1 LNKRFNITL
10 IFLIG
15 IALLSLNF
23 NYVIASDDD
32 EDGVE
37 DEFEELNKRNVS
49 IEIEAEQIQI
59 ESSLRNGDVKDE
71 IQLKI
76 TNNSEG
82 LSIEVSYESEI
93 TSGNITIF
101 ELEFG
106 ITFRKLIE
114 FVDINDND
122 LFDPLIDDTIREF
135 DLIDFQKVKYTQIN
149 ITTDTT
155 LHYFVVNT
163 TDGVFAAHIYLSE
176 EFYIVNGTLITPVQS
191 KLDIE
196 ISEFP
201 YLNSSS
207 QLALYTS
214 LESENDYYD
223 EDETEDEIRE
233 YATNEKGVVSEMNNI
248 TGFFTWKDN
257 ATINGI
263 SKKVLTSDLDID
275 DYDGDE
281 QKLYLIYPRGSH
293 IYHDPKLGI
302 AGIYRND
309 DIIDNP
315 LFLIILLSIISSLSI
330 SIGYATYHYRERIFP
345 SHYSELEKKKNFSKP
360 LNNMKFTSEKLDELL
375 DNKRILHNLK
385 NLPPDKKLNIDDIKV
400 TALSK
405 DFFKIVN
412 SFDWEED
419 DLVEFIREMVSLTP
433 EERNSIFKEM
443 MEKSEQQTKG
453 RLDDT
458 KRLYT

>member
-1 LNKRFNITL
+1 LDKRLKIL
-10 IFLIG
+10 SVCLIG

-23 NYVIASDDD
+23 NFVIASDDD
-32 EDGVE
+32 EDGVD
-37 DEFEELNKRNVS
+37 DEFEDLNKRNVS
-49 IEIEAEQIQI
+49 IEIEVDKIQI

-71 IQLKI
+71 IGLKI
-76 TNNSEG
+76 TNDSEG

-93 TSGNITIF
+93 SSGSTP

-106 ITFRKLIE
+106 IIFRKLVE
-114 FVDINDND
+114 FVDMNDDN
-122 LFDPLIDDTIREF
+122 LFDPLIDDIIQEF
-135 DLIDFQKVKYTQIN
+135 VLNDFQKVKYTQVN
-149 ITTDTT
+149 ITPDTT
-155 LHYFVVNT
+155 LHYFVINT
-163 TDGVFAAHIYLSE
+163 TDGVFTAHIYFSE

-214 LESENDYYD
+214 LESESDYD
-223 EDETEDEIRE
+223 DDDETEDEIRE
-233 YATNEKGVVSEMNNI
+233 YAANEKGVVSEMNNI
-248 TGFFTWKDN
+248 TGIFTWKEN

-263 SKKVLTSDLDID
+263 SKSVLTSDLDID

-281 QKLYLIYPRGSH
+281 QKLYLVYPRGSH
-293 IYHDPKLGI
+293 IYHDPKIGI
-302 AGIYRND
+302 AGIYRIGNTFD
-309 DIIDNP
+309 DP
-315 LFLIILLSIISSLSI
+315 LFLIVLMSIISSLSI
-330 SIGYATYHYRERIFP
+330 SIGYAAYHYRERIFP
-345 SHYSELEKKKNFSKP
+345 SHYTELKKKKNFPKP
-360 LNNMKFTSEKLDELL
+360 LSKMKLASEKLDKLL
-375 DNKRILHNLK
+375 DNKRILYHLK
-385 NLPPDKKLNIDDIKV
+385 NLPLDGNLNIDDMKV

-405 DFFKIVN
+405 DFLKIVN
-412 SFDWEED
+412 RFDWEED

-433 EERNSIFKEM
+433 EERKSVFNEM
-443 MEKSEQQTKG
+443 MEKSVQQTKD

>member
-1 LNKRFNITL
+1 
-10 IFLIG
+10 
-15 IALLSLNF
+15 
-23 NYVIASDDD
+23 
-32 EDGVE
+32 
-37 DEFEELNKRNVS
+37 
-49 IEIEAEQIQI
+49 
-59 ESSLRNGDVKDE
+59 
-71 IQLKI
+71 
-76 TNNSEG
+76 
-82 LSIEVSYESEI
+82 
-93 TSGNITIF
+93 
-101 ELEFG
+101 
-106 ITFRKLIE
+106 
-114 FVDINDND
+114 
-122 LFDPLIDDTIREF
+122 
-135 DLIDFQKVKYTQIN
+135 
-149 ITTDTT
+149 
-155 LHYFVVNT
+155 
-163 TDGVFAAHIYLSE
+163 
-176 EFYIVNGTLITPVQS
+176 
-191 KLDIE
+191 
-196 ISEFP
+196 
-201 YLNSSS
+201 
-207 QLALYTS
+207 

-233 YATNEKGVVSEMNNI
+233 YATNEKGVVSEMNNL

-257 ATINGI
+257 ATINEI
-263 SKKVLTSDLDID
+263 SKNVLTSDLDID

-293 IYHDPKLGI
+293 IYHDPKIGI
-302 AGIYRND
+302 AGIYRIDN
-309 DIIDNP
+309 IIDNP
-315 LFLIILLSIISSLSI
+315 LFLIIFLSIISSLSI

-360 LNNMKFTSEKLDELL
+360 LNNMKYTSEKLDELL

-385 NLPPDKKLNIDDIKV
+385 NLPPDKNLNIDDIKV

-433 EERNSIFKEM
+433 KERNSIFKEM